1 MSQEGGGYR
10 VHADPGA
17 GQARRYFVTVYV
29 SGRAQ
34 VGRVMRYGLDL
45 FEESVR
51 EDGDRVAVDGLLTL
65 ADAGRLVDD
74 GHQVLLVEES
84 SRRARAHLDTSE
96 FEEWLRIRRGR

>member
-1 MSQEGGGYR
+1 MSQEGG

-65 ADAGRLVDD
+65 AEAGRLVDD

-96 FEEWLRIRRGR
+96 FEEWLRDRRGR